1 MKFKKLLATVT
12 TMAVALCFSAGVCA
26 KEYAPSYLQSAST
39 SDAID
44 VIVTVEG
51 NTTDTAFKTI
61 EVSLDAKTGGVTQ
74 KVIDAMMEVQGGNNG
89 ITFYESAGVPA
100 TAATTYFTGV
110 NTCFGSTDGG
120 AYLGWCFRI
129 NGGIPS
135 ESEGWGASIAS
146 ANITDGDVISFYL
159 DDPSDATTSTRFTRA
174 SVSNIS
180 TGGLTVNVKESHQG
194 IGGAPDYAWEITP
207 FDKLS
212 GVNVSIYSDVAC
224 TNLVSGPIET
234 NALLGRA
241 TFSGLNLTAGQTYYV
256 SVDGNMSA
264 SPAYTSC
271 ISAFTVTQ

>member
-51 NTTDTAFKTI
+51 NTSDTAFKAI
-61 EVSLDAKTGGVTQ
+61 EVSLDAKTGGDTQ

-159 DDPSDATTSTRFTRA
+159 DDPSDVTTSTRFTRA

-194 IGGAPDYAWEITP
+194 IGGAPDYAWTITDFNTFSP
-207 FDKLS
+207 ADIFVEVYSDTDLSTPLGDADVVNGSATLS
-212 GVNVSIYSDVAC
+212 GLS
-224 TNLVSGPIET
+224 
-234 NALLGRA
+234 
-241 TFSGLNLTAGQTYYV
+241 LTAGQTYYLV
-256 SVDGNMSA
+256 VVGDMDAN
-264 SPAYTSC
+264 PRYTSC
-271 ISAFTVTQ
+271 ITAFTAAN